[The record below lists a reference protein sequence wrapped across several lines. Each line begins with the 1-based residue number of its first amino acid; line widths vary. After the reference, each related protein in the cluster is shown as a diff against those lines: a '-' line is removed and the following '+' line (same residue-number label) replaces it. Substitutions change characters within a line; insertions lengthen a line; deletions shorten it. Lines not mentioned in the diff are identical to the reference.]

1 MCGTPDYLAPELVL
15 NKGHDY
21 AVDYWALGVLI
32 YEMIHGWPPFFHDNP
47 MKVCVSPPPLVIRV
61 SPDSACLC
69 LLLPG
74 TRRSSRAR

>member
-1 MCGTPDYLAPELVL
+1 MYPEFKLCRTMCGTPDYLAPELVL

-47 MKVCVSPPPLVIRV
+47 MKM
-61 SPDSACLC
+61 
-69 LLLPG
+69 
-74 TRRSSRAR
+74 